1 MNFTG
6 HNIGIVAPKS
16 LYRGKAYVYIDGV
29 LAATIS
35 LKSSTSMTRRFVF
48 SRYFPDGGTHTIR
61 IVPTGTGAHPLI
73 RIDALVV
80 GG

>member
-1 MNFTG
+1 MTFTG
-6 HNIGIVAPKS
+6 HSIGILAPKS
-16 LYRGKAYVYIDGV
+16 LYRGMAYVYIDGV
-29 LAATIS
+29 LAARIS

-48 SRYFPDGGTHTIR
+48 SRYFPDGGTHTIH

-80 GG
+80 GR